1 VGVRAPACSIQRAQ
15 QRTPAVHMHPT
26 RVSLSVR
33 PRRLA
38 SPLHGMGKKG
48 LERWDS
54 TSTCTPPTLVQH
66 VTTGTHSQ
74 PNAHRLHV
82 FCYPRGGNDGGG
94 GCGPGVCL
102 RRGGV
107 CSNSLLYYMHVYC
120 YPRGGT
126 TAAADVGPGSVCAAV
141 EFAAE
146 ASAGVHMPLI
156 QFDTDEYPSP
166 MAVPT
171 IRTCNAKLYLHQ
183 IY

>member
-1 VGVRAPACSIQRAQ
+1 
-15 QRTPAVHMHPT
+15 
-26 RVSLSVR
+26 
-33 PRRLA
+33 
-38 SPLHGMGKKG
+38 
-48 LERWDS
+48 
-54 TSTCTPPTLVQH
+54 
-66 VTTGTHSQ
+66 
-74 PNAHRLHV
+74 
-82 FCYPRGGNDGGG
+82 
-94 GCGPGVCL
+94 
-102 RRGGV
+102 
-107 CSNSLLYYMHVYC
+107 MHVYC